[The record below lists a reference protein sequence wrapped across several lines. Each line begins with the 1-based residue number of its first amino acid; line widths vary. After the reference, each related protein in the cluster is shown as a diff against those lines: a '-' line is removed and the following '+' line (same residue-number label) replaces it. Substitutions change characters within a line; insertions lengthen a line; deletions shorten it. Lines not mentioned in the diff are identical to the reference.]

1 MILTLSHNHG
11 FMVKMAS
18 SLKGKFYWRYTHQLT
33 KATRFT
39 EFHAMLTPQK
49 SSSLFQL

>member
-18 SLKGKFYWRYTHQLT
+18 LKGTFYWRYTHQLT
-33 KATRFT
+33 KATLFT

-49 SSSLFQL
+49 SSSLFQLL